1 METRTWFAGVDWA
14 KQTHHVRL
22 TDDAGKDIGER
33 VFKHGGEGLADM
45 AKWLI
50 EKTQANAEDIR
61 IAIEV
66 PHGPVVETLMERG
79 FSVNAINPKQLD
91 RFRDRFSVSGA
102 KDDSRDARALA
113 SALRTDPQ
121 CFRHITPVDPT
132 LVELR
137 EWSRIADE
145 LIGERNRHIARIR
158 EQLWRYFPAYLDLEE
173 DVGTG
178 WVLDLWEL
186 VPTPQKA
193 RRVRKSSVA
202 EVLKKN
208 RIRRFDADQVLAIL
222 RQTPVTVQDG
232 AVAAATAHIETIVA
246 RTRVVNQQLAQAHQ
260 KLDQLTMQLVG
271 ASEAHEQ
278 HDAAILRSLPGI
290 GRIVLATLL
299 SEAWEPLRRRDYHA
313 LRNLCGV
320 APVTKRSGKTNIVMR
335 RRACHPRLANAVYYW
350 ARIAVQRDR
359 ICRAKYLAL
368 RERGHGFAR
377 ALRSVAD
384 RQLKVACA
392 MLRDGTLFD
401 RALAPEP
408 LPID

>member
-1 METRTWFAGVDWA
+1 MIA
-14 KQTHHVRL
+14 KTNLEWNERAIYFQYLNEVARYPLLSNAEERLLLRKAAEGNRGAMDRLVRANL
-22 TDDAGKDIGER
+22 RFVVNIANMYKGQGLSIGELIN
-33 VFKHGGEGLADM
+33 EGNL
-45 AKWLI
+45 
-50 EKTQANAEDIR
+50 
-61 IAIEV
+61 
-66 PHGPVVETLMERG
+66 GLME
-79 FSVNAINPKQLD
+79 A
-91 RFRDRFSVSGA
+91 A
-102 KDDSRDARALA
+102 
-113 SALRTDPQ
+113 
-121 CFRHITPVDPT
+121 
-132 LVELR
+132 
-137 EWSRIADE
+137 
-145 LIGERNRHIARIR
+145 
-158 EQLWRYFPAYLDLEE
+158 
-173 DVGTG
+173 
-178 WVLDLWEL
+178 
-186 VPTPQKA
+186 
-193 RRVRKSSVA
+193 
-202 EVLKKN
+202 
-208 RIRRFDADQVLAIL
+208 RRFDADQVLAIL

-299 SEAWEPLRRRDYHA
+299 SVAWEPLRRRDYHA

-377 ALRSVAD
+377 ALRLVAD